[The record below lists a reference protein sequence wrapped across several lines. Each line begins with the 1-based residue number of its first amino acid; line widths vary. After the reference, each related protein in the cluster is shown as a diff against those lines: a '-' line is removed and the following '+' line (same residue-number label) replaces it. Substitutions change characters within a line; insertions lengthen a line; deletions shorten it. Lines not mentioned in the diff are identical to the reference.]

1 MAYLTSKE
9 YILQRNRDRKGYA
22 DRYSNKKT
30 EVWHEETSSAAK
42 KANLAK
48 YAKELA
54 EKRLKALKS
63 AESDPNDVK
72 LATREAL
79 REAVVKR
86 TTVPN
91 PNVAFRAQKGRRS
104 VFDYQADVKRVVERL
119 SPKAHV
125 YHSKDDLYHNPGPG
139 KVWDPVAEEWKEM
152 GGGVD
157 LGVKEEGN
165 TPWPEDQE
173 EDPLSEDDS
182 LWDIDEGDI
191 PR

>member
-9 YILQRNRDRKGYA
+9 HILQRNRDKKA
-22 DRYSNKKT
+22 IVAHVSNKRT
-30 EVWHEETSSAAK
+30 AGWHEEVNLAAK

-54 EKRLKALKS
+54 EKRLKTLKS
-63 AESDPNDVK
+63 AESDPNDGK
-72 LATREAL
+72 LPTS
-79 REAVVKR
+79 EAVHSAIGER

-91 PNVAFRAQKGRRS
+91 PNAAFRAQKGRRS
-104 VFDYQADVKRVVERL
+104 VFDYQADVARVVERL
-119 SPKAHV
+119 SPKGNV
-125 YHSKDDLYHNPGPG
+125 YHSKDTLYHNPGPG

-165 TPWPEDQE
+165 TPWPEDQTE
-173 EDPLSEDDS
+173 ED
-182 LWDIDEGDI
+182 I
-191 PR
+191 PH